1 MFKIAIYIK
10 KVNKIL
16 DILYK
21 RGVVYMKTNIEIIS
35 KVIDFIEDSLTTE
48 ENLDLDKIANT
59 ANYSKYHLHRMFS
72 NIVGCT
78 IHQYI
83 QKRRL
88 TEAARQLVYTDKS
101 IIDISLTAGY
111 ETQQSFTLAFK
122 RLYKESPQV
131 YRKRQDFL
139 PIQLKFEKQKTK
151 NISSYNNLI
160 MKYEVKVA

>member
-1 MFKIAIYIK
+1 MKNNIA
-10 KVNKIL
+10 
-16 DILYK
+16 
-21 RGVVYMKTNIEIIS
+21 IIS
-35 KVIDFIEDSLTTE
+35 KVIDFIEEHLTAE
-48 ENLDLDKIANT
+48 ENLDLDKIADM

-88 TEAARQLVYTDKS
+88 TEAAYQLIYTDIS

-122 RLYKESPQV
+122 RLYEESPQA
-131 YRKRQDFL
+131 YRKKQEFI
-139 PIQLKFEKQKTK
+139 PIQLRFETQAVK
-151 NISSYNNLI
+151 NISSYTKLTMNC
-160 MKYEVKVA
+160 EVKAA

>member
-1 MFKIAIYIK
+1 M
-10 KVNKIL
+10 
-16 DILYK
+16 

-35 KVIDFIEDSLTTE
+35 KVIDFIEEHLTTE
-48 ENLDLDKIANT
+48 ENLDLDKIADI
-59 ANYSKYHLHRMFS
+59 ANYSKFHLHRMFS

-88 TEAARQLVYTDKS
+88 TEAARQLVYTNKS
-101 IIDISLTAGY
+101 IIDISLNSGY

-122 RLYKESPQV
+122 RLYEESPQA

-139 PIQLKFEKQKTK
+139 PIQLKFEKQKIK
-151 NISSYNNLI
+151 NIYSYTNLN
-160 MKYEVKVA
+160 MKCEVNAA

>member
-1 MFKIAIYIK
+1 MKI
-10 KVNKIL
+10 NK
-16 DILYK
+16 
-21 RGVVYMKTNIEIIS
+21 EIIS
-35 KVIDFIEDSLTTE
+35 NVIDFIEEHLITE

-59 ANYSKYHLHRMFS
+59 ANYSNYHLHRMFS

-88 TEAARQLVYTDKS
+88 TEAARNLVYTDKS

-122 RLYKESPQV
+122 RLYNESPQA
-131 YRKRQDFL
+131 YRKRLGFL
-139 PIQLKFEKQKTK
+139 PIQLKFEKQKI
-151 NISSYNNLI
+151 NSISSYNNLI
-160 MKYEVKVA
+160 MKCEVNVA

>member
-1 MFKIAIYIK
+1 
-10 KVNKIL
+10 
-16 DILYK
+16 
-21 RGVVYMKTNIEIIS
+21 MKNNTAIIS
-35 KVIDFIEDSLTTE
+35 KVIDFIEEHLTAE
-48 ENLDLDKIANT
+48 ENLDLDKIADI

-88 TEAARQLVYTDKS
+88 TEAAYQLIYTDIS

-122 RLYKESPQV
+122 RLYEESPQA
-131 YRKRQDFL
+131 YRKKQEFI
-139 PIQLKFEKQKTK
+139 PIQLRFETQAVK
-151 NISSYNNLI
+151 NISSYAKLTMNC
-160 MKYEVKVA
+160 EVKAA